1 MTERSLAET
10 TVGEGHAE
18 LEAFGNARRALQYIN
33 RVARGRTPLTEETIK
48 AIQRRCSR
56 NLLPE
61 DASGRYRTLDVGV
74 TQASFTPP
82 PWQRVPE
89 LMNLYID
96 EVGRKLSPCGC
107 GVKCLPAVVAAV
119 SFSMYA
125 LFRIHPFEDGNG
137 RTARLMGDL
146 ILKRFGFRPIIV
158 WPSGRDKYIASLE
171 AVHRSGNLAHFELFL
186 ADRLLERYKQG
197 RNGAGTSEVVNEL
210 GVLIAQK
217 KSEVEAQNA
226 TKSFAAMWPV
236 FADPC
241 FD

>member
-1 MTERSLAET
+1 MTERTLAEA
-10 TVGEGHAE
+10 VVDEGHSE
-18 LEAFGNARRALQYIN
+18 LEAFGNGRRALQYVN
-33 RVARGRTPLTEETIK
+33 RVARGRFPVTEETIK
-48 AIQRRCSR
+48 AIHRRCSR

-61 DASGRYRTLDVGV
+61 SASGRYRTSDVEV

-96 EVGRKLSPCGC
+96 EVGRKMSPCGC
-107 GVKCLPAVVAAV
+107 GVKCLPAVMAAIG
-119 SFSMYA
+119 FSMYA

-137 RTARLMGDL
+137 RTGRLMGDL

-158 WPSGRDKYIASLE
+158 WPSERDKYIASLE

-186 ADRLLERYKQG
+186 ADRLLERYKSG
-197 RNGAGTSEVVNEL
+197 EKGAGNGEIIDEL

-217 KSEVEAQNA
+217 KNEVEAQNA
-226 TKSFAAMWPV
+226 TRNFAAMWPV